1 MTLNENNYIQS
12 IRFST
17 SKKTVIFIFR
27 FMLFM
32 DNQTWYLSSLS
43 SYIYVHLFL
52 MIVPSDHNY
61 WIDIHVIFGH
71 WLFRSFIGHLPL
83 IRCCHWLK
91 MTAFSS
97 LISNVKRQ
105 MLKRCTEDNLR
116 SNLQGHIKI
125 FMLYWFRT
133 ISRGHMVEVF
143 LRNTIKH

>member
-1 MTLNENNYIQS
+1 MKIYIQS

-17 SKKTVIFIFR
+17 SKKTVIFLFR

-32 DNQTWYLSSLS
+32 DNLTWYLSSLS

-83 IRCCHWLK
+83 NLCCHWLK
-91 MTAFSS
+91 MTPFSFSS
-97 LISNVKRQ
+97 LMSNVKCWNAV
-105 MLKRCTEDNLR
+105 LKTIFCPICKVIFKFSCFIDSEQYQED
-116 SNLQGHIKI
+116 I
-125 FMLYWFRT
+125 W
-133 ISRGHMVEVF
+133 
-143 LRNTIKH
+143 